1 MEKLLTKKNIIFTL
15 LAGAVVVFWV
25 TLTSGVPL
33 FCIDNDIPCMQ
44 NIDHFADIFLV
55 FLPALFFS
63 FITYPMYE
71 RVFRAWRNFTL
82 VWVPLTIFLV
92 VITPDTSGSIVAF
105 GKETTAMVLSIVFTV
120 LSILIIVVSW
130 LTYDFKKK

>member
-1 MEKLLTKKNIIFTL
+1 MPTKKNIFFTL
-15 LAGAVVVFWV
+15 LVGVIIISYV

-44 NIDHFADIFLV
+44 NIDHFADIFFI
-55 FLPALFFS
+55 FLPALLFS
-63 FITYPMYE
+63 LITYPLHE
-71 RVFRAWRNFTL
+71 RVFRVWRNFAL

-105 GKETTAMVLSIVFTV
+105 GKETVAMILSIVFSA
-120 LSILIIVVSW
+120 LSITIICVTW
-130 LTYDFKKK
+130 AIEHFKKRRK